1 MSKDLKDRINIV
13 EKNSKSQKE
22 LELKIQSL
30 REEINRLNF
39 TNKEQKSLIEN
50 LRIQMKDE
58 EIEKAELPNEINIL
72 KEIITSQRQELDKK
86 DDVINKL
93 DDKIIELT
101 YGSKEDENFDSQ
113 QISSEELI
121 EAQKLLVK
129 LSDENEQYKRQIESL
144 QTQLEEMQSEI
155 SETQDF
161 FEDDTATKINEE
173 LINFKRLN
181 FQLMEENGLLRV
193 EIESLKSKL
202 QRQIEEV
209 SSEELKLAKE
219 KIKTLTLEI
228 EDLKAQIKHLQQLP
242 TESIET
248 VIVSTEDSLE
258 IAEIR
263 EKLDDAKTEL
273 LKIQEENKALHQML
287 NELKEKEIGVEQR
300 KDYELPKVQILTK
313 HMQQSLF
320 FRMYNLL
327 DDFRKEKVIN
337 YLIQDLKNPNY
348 QIKKNAIK
356 ILSVLKNKK
365 IYDAFLEA
373 INDKDWIVRYSILK
387 ALSTFKDKNDE
398 LKRLFKRFSKDTD
411 VDVRELAIKILEDFP
426 K

>member
-13 EKNSKSQKE
+13 VKNSKSQKE

>member
-356 ILSVLKNKK
+356 ILSVLKSKK